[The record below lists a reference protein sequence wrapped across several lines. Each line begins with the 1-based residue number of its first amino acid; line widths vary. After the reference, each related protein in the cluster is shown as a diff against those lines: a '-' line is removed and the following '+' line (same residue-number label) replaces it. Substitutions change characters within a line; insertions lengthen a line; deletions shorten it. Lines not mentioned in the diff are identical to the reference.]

1 VSNNFYREFEDK
13 HRGKTEDIR
22 QRLTVYLPLIRALDL
37 FYPESFVIDVGCGRG
52 EWLKLL
58 RDNDIQAIGV
68 DLNDGMLAEARK
80 NGLTVEL
87 EDCIEFLKKQA
98 DDSLTAV
105 TGFHIVEHLPFDL
118 VHTLVIEAHRAL
130 KPGGLLI
137 LETPNPENISVG
149 SCSFYMDPTH
159 QNPLPPDLLK
169 FLPDYYGFHR
179 TRVVRLQESPNVKDE
194 AGKITL
200 TDVLKGVSP
209 DYSIVAQKKGP
220 QDLFSVFNEFYVKK
234 IGVTLD
240 ELADRYDYAL
250 VEKIENIEHLN
261 AENFESLQDQLN
273 SLLKIYEKIEGINN
287 DLIRH
292 NQNLEDR
299 LSLVYKS
306 NSWRLTS
313 PLRRSTDLIKR
324 ANLTRKKGVKY
335 LIKALLRKL
344 FNRLLVLSGKYPNAK
359 GTALNVMRKVGVYD
373 LVRKLYSKSMFLS
386 DGNLPEHFFS
396 KPITHYNNM
405 SNRAKKIFEDLH
417 DAEVESDKGI
427 K

>member
-1 VSNNFYREFEDK
+1 MSDNFYREFEDK

-22 QRLTVYLPLIRALDL
+22 QRLNVYLPLIRPLNL
-37 FYPESFVIDVGCGRG
+37 FYPECNIIDVGCGRG

-58 RDNDIQAIGV
+58 RDNDIQGIGV
-68 DLNDGMLAEARK
+68 DLNEGMLAEARK
-80 NGLTVEL
+80 DGLTVEL
-87 EDCIEFLKKQA
+87 EDCLEFLKKQA
-98 DDSLTAV
+98 DDSLIAV

-169 FLPDYYGFHR
+169 FLPDYYGFQR
-179 TRVVRLQESPNVKDE
+179 TRVVRLQENPNVKDE

-220 QDLFSVFNEFYVKK
+220 QDLFSVFDEFYVKK

-240 ELADRYDYAL
+240 EIADRYDYAL
-250 VEKIENIEHLN
+250 AEKIENIENSNL
-261 AENFESLQDQLN
+261 ENYESLKKQLN
-273 SLLKIYEKIEGINN
+273 YLLNVYDKMENINN
-287 DLIRH
+287 NLIEH
-292 NQNLEDR
+292 NKNLEER
-299 LSLVYKS
+299 ISQTYKS

-313 PLRRSTDLIKR
+313 PLRRISDLIAR
-324 ANLTRKKGVKY
+324 TNFARKKGMKY

-359 GTALNVMRKVGVYD
+359 GSALNVMRQVGIYN

-386 DGNLPEHFFS
+386 DGNLTNHFIS
-396 KPITHYNNM
+396 NPITHYNNM
-405 SNRAKKIFEDLH
+405 PNRAKKIFEDLH

>member
-1 VSNNFYREFEDK
+1 MSNNFYREFEDK

-80 NGLTVEL
+80 DGLTVEL

-209 DYSIVAQKKGP
+209 DYSIVAQKKRTAGFI
-220 QDLFSVFNEFYVKK
+220 FSF
-234 IGVTLD
+234 
-240 ELADRYDYAL
+240 
-250 VEKIENIEHLN
+250 
-261 AENFESLQDQLN
+261 
-273 SLLKIYEKIEGINN
+273 
-287 DLIRH
+287 
-292 NQNLEDR
+292 
-299 LSLVYKS
+299 
-306 NSWRLTS
+306 
-313 PLRRSTDLIKR
+313 
-324 ANLTRKKGVKY
+324 
-335 LIKALLRKL
+335 
-344 FNRLLVLSGKYPNAK
+344 
-359 GTALNVMRKVGVYD
+359 
-373 LVRKLYSKSMFLS
+373 
-386 DGNLPEHFFS
+386 
-396 KPITHYNNM
+396 
-405 SNRAKKIFEDLH
+405 
-417 DAEVESDKGI
+417 
-427 K
+427 

>member
-1 VSNNFYREFEDK
+1 VSDNFYREFEDK

-22 QRLTVYLPLIRALDL
+22 QRLNVYLPLIKPLDL
-37 FYPESFVIDVGCGRG
+37 FYPESIVIDVGCGRG

-58 RDNDIQAIGV
+58 RDNGIKGIGV
-68 DLNDGMLAEARK
+68 DLNEGMLAEARK
-80 NGLTVEL
+80 DGLTVEL
-87 EDCIEFLKKQA
+87 EDCIEYLKKQA
-98 DDSLTAV
+98 DDSLIAV
-105 TGFHIVEHLPFDL
+105 TGFHIVEHLPFAL
-118 VHTLVIEAHRAL
+118 VHTLVIEAHRVL

-169 FLPDYYGFHR
+169 FLPDYYGFQR
-179 TRVVRLQESPNVKDE
+179 TRVVRLQENPHVKHE

-220 QDLFSVFNEFYVKK
+220 QDLFSFFNEFYVKK

-240 ELADRYDYAL
+240 ELADRYDYEL
-250 VEKIENIEHLN
+250 VEKIGNIENSNSANYEYLHNKLNYLLKTYEKIENI
-261 AENFESLQDQLN
+261 
-273 SLLKIYEKIEGINN
+273 NN
-287 DLIRH
+287 DLIIH

-299 LSLVYKS
+299 LSLIYKS

-313 PLRRSTDLIKR
+313 TLRRSSDIIKR
-324 ANLTRKKGVKY
+324 TNLARKKGMKY

-359 GTALNVMRKVGVYD
+359 GIALNIMRQVGIYD

-386 DGNLPEHFFS
+386 DGQLPNHFVS
-396 KPITHYNNM
+396 SPVTHYNNM
-405 SNRAKKIFEDLH
+405 PNRAKNIFEDLH
-417 DAEVESDKGI
+417 NAEVESDKGI